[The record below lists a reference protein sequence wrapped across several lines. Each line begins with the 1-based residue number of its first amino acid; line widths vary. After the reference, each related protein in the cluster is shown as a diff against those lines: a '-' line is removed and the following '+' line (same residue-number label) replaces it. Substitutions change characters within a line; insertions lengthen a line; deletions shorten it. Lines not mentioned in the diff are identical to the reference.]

1 MLKIFEKIFGSK
13 HEKDIKKIQ
22 PIIQRINELQS
33 ALSSASNDQ
42 LRQNGVELKK
52 KVRNVLE
59 PMEQEKKALS
69 LKLDNPDINLEEV
82 ETINARL
89 DALAEEYEKAAAS
102 VLEEILPETFALV
115 KETCVRLK
123 GHTYLVM
130 GREMV
135 WNMVPYNVQL
145 IGGMVL
151 HSGKISEMATGEGK
165 TLVSTLPVF
174 LNALTGRGVHV
185 VTVND
190 YLAQRDKEWMSP
202 VFAFHN
208 LSVGVILNTMRP
220 EERRE
225 QYSCDITY
233 GTNNEFGFDYLRDNM
248 AGTPEEMVQRNFYY
262 AIVDEVDSVLID
274 EARTPLII
282 SGPVPNAD
290 NSKFQEIKP
299 WIEQLVRAQQHLVAS
314 FLTEAEKLI
323 KTKPGDADAGLALL
337 RVKRGQPKNTRYIK
351 MLSQAG
357 VAKLVQVTENEYLKD
372 NSSRMQEVDD
382 ALYFAVDEKGG
393 TIDLTDKG
401 REFLS
406 KLSHQDSDI
415 FMLPDVGT
423 EVAAI
428 ESDKSVA
435 VVDKVQKKDAI
446 YRLFADR
453 SERLHNISQLLK
465 AYSLFER
472 DDEYVVQNGQ
482 VMIVDEFTGRI
493 LPGRRYSDGLHQA
506 IEAKENVKIEG
517 ETQTMATI
525 TIQNFFRLYK
535 KLAGMTGTAETE
547 ASEFYE
553 IYKLDVVVIPTN
565 ASIIRKDMDDLVYK
579 TRREKYNAVVLKVEE
594 LQKKG
599 QPVLVGTTS
608 VDVSETLSR
617 MLRAKKI
624 AHNVLNA
631 RQNDREAEIVAEAGQ
646 KGTVTIATNM
656 AGRGTD
662 IKLGPGVRELGGLFI
677 LGSER
682 HESRRIDRQLRG
694 RAGRQGD
701 PGESVFFVSLED
713 ELMRLFGSERVIS
726 VMDRLGHEEG
736 DVIEHSMITKS
747 IERAQKKVEEQNFAI
762 RKRLLEYDDV
772 LNQQREVIY
781 SRRRNGLIKERLT
794 SDILDLLK
802 DYSDTVVKKYHK
814 DFDVDGIEEQ
824 LMREL
829 SIEFRPDRESFEREG
844 IDATAEKLYETALAF
859 YRRKEAAVP
868 EEIMRQIEKYAVLSV
883 IDLRWREHLREID
896 SLREGINLRAYGQ
909 KDPLL
914 EYKQEAFRLFI
925 DLLRDIELETI
936 SLAFKLFPVD
946 PEEAHE
952 MEERQRKAAVRK
964 DKLVAQHSSAGSVY
978 SIVENE
984 DEDEGE
990 ESQQQPIIADKR
1002 PGRNDLCPCGSGK
1015 KYKNCHGQQ
1024 P

>member
-1 MLKIFEKIFGSK
+1 MLKIFEKLFGSK
-13 HEKDIKKIQ
+13 HEKDIQKIQ
-22 PIIQRINELQS
+22 PVITRINEIQEGMKS
-33 ALSSASNDQ
+33 LSDE
-42 LRQNGVELKK
+42 ELKEK
-52 KVRNVLE
+52 GRDLKSKVRGSLQPIE
-59 PMEQEKKALS
+59 DKKRDLYS
-69 LKLDNPDINLEEV
+69 QLDNAEISLEEA
-82 ETINARL
+82 ESIHSSL
-89 DALAEEYEKAAAS
+89 DALATEYEETTAS
-102 VLEEILPETFALV
+102 ALEEVLPETFALV
-115 KETCVRLK
+115 KETCRRLK
-123 GHTYLVM
+123 GLTYQVM
-130 GREMV
+130 GRDVV
-135 WNMVPYNVQL
+135 WDMVPYDVQL
-145 IGGMVL
+145 IGGIVL

-165 TLVSTLPVF
+165 TLVSTLPTF
-174 LNALTGRGVHV
+174 LNALTGRGVHL

-190 YLAQRDKEWMSP
+190 YLAQRDKEWMNP
-202 VFAFHN
+202 IFAFHSI
-208 LSVGVILNTMRP
+208 SVGVILNTMRP
-220 EERRE
+220 EERRQ
-225 QYSCDITY
+225 QYQCDVTY

-248 AGTPEEMVQRNFYY
+248 AGTVEDMVQRDFYY

-282 SGPVPNAD
+282 SGPVPNSD
-290 NSKFQEIKP
+290 NSQFQEIKP
-299 WIEQLVRAQQHLVAS
+299 WIEQIVRAQQQLAAS
-314 FLTEAEKLI
+314 YLSEAEKALKI
-323 KTKPGDADAGLALL
+323 SPQSPEAGLALL
-337 RVKRGQPKNTRYIK
+337 RVKRGQPKNTRFIK
-351 MLSQAG
+351 VLSQQG
-357 VAKLVQVTENEYLKD
+357 MAKLIQVTENEYLRD
-372 NSSRMQEVDD
+372 NSSRMHEVDD
-382 ALYFAVDEKGG
+382 ELYFAVDEKGG

-406 KLSHQDSDI
+406 KLSHQDRDL
-415 FMLPDVGT
+415 FLLPDVGT

-428 ESDKSVA
+428 DDDEA
-435 VVDKVQKKDAI
+435 VSAADKVTHKDAV
-446 YRLFADR
+446 YRLFAER

-465 AYSLFER
+465 AYSLFLK

-517 ETQTMATI
+517 ETQTMATV

-553 IYKLDVVVIPTN
+553 IYKLDVVAIPSN
-565 ASIIRKDMDDLVYK
+565 RPIVRKDMDDLVYK
-579 TRREKYNAVVLKVEE
+579 TRREKYNAIALKVEE

-608 VDVSETLSR
+608 VEVSETLSR
-617 MLRAKKI
+617 MLRARRI

-631 RQNDREAEIVAEAGQ
+631 KQNEREAEIVEDAGRS
-646 KGTVTIATNM
+646 GAVTIATNM

-662 IKLGPGVRELGGLFI
+662 IKLGQGVRESGGLYI

-713 ELMRLFGSERVIS
+713 ELMRLFGSDRVIS

-781 SRRRNGLIKERLT
+781 TRRRDGLIKERLT
-794 SDILDLLK
+794 SDILDLLR
-802 DYSDTVVKKYHK
+802 DYCDTVIEKHAKSL
-814 DFDVDGIEEQ
+814 DSNAIEEQ
-824 LMREL
+824 LLREL
-829 SIEFRPDRESFEREG
+829 SIEFKPDRNRLEENSAGVSDE
-844 IDATAEKLYETALAF
+844 LYTTALAY
-859 YRRKEAAVP
+859 YRRKEEAVP
-868 EEIMRQIEKYAVLSV
+868 ADIMRQIEKYAVLSV
-883 IDLRWREHLREID
+883 IDKQWRDHLREID
-896 SLREGINLRAYGQ
+896 TLREGINLRAYGQ

-914 EYKQEAFRLFI
+914 EYKQEAYNLFI
-925 DLLRDIELETI
+925 QMLSEIELETL
-936 SLAFKLFPVD
+936 SLAFKLFPIN
-946 PEEAHE
+946 PEEARE
-952 MEERQRKAAVRK
+952 IEERQKQAAVRQE
-964 DKLVAQHSSAGSVY
+964 KLVTQHEEAGSVY
-978 SIVENE
+978 NASQETHNE
-984 DEDEGE
+984 APP
-990 ESQQQPIIADKR
+990 QRPVTADAK
-1002 PGRNDLCPCGSGK
+1002 PGRNDPCPCGSGK

>member
-1 MLKIFEKIFGSK
+1 
-13 HEKDIKKIQ
+13 
-22 PIIQRINELQS
+22 
-33 ALSSASNDQ
+33 
-42 LRQNGVELKK
+42 
-52 KVRNVLE
+52 
-59 PMEQEKKALS
+59 
-69 LKLDNPDINLEEV
+69 
-82 ETINARL
+82 
-89 DALAEEYEKAAAS
+89 
-102 VLEEILPETFALV
+102 
-115 KETCVRLK
+115 
-123 GHTYLVM
+123 
-130 GREMV
+130 
-135 WNMVPYNVQL
+135 
-145 IGGMVL
+145 
-151 HSGKISEMATGEGK
+151 
-165 TLVSTLPVF
+165 
-174 LNALTGRGVHV
+174 LTGRGVHL

-190 YLAQRDKEWMSP
+190 YLAQRDKEWMNP
-202 VFAFHN
+202 IFAFHSI
-208 LSVGVILNTMRP
+208 SVGVILNTMRP
-220 EERRE
+220 EERRQ
-225 QYSCDITY
+225 QYQCDVTY

-248 AGTPEEMVQRNFYY
+248 AGTVEDMVQRDFYY

-282 SGPVPNAD
+282 SGPVPNSD
-290 NSKFQEIKP
+290 NSQFQEIKP
-299 WIEQLVRAQQHLVAS
+299 WIEQIVRAQQQLAAS
-314 FLTEAEKLI
+314 YLSEAEKALKI
-323 KTKPGDADAGLALL
+323 SPQSPEAGLALL
-337 RVKRGQPKNTRYIK
+337 RVKRGQPKNTRFIK
-351 MLSQAG
+351 VLSQQG
-357 VAKLVQVTENEYLKD
+357 MAKLIQVTENEYLRD
-372 NSSRMQEVDD
+372 NSSRMHEVDD
-382 ALYFAVDEKGG
+382 ELYFAVDEKGG

-406 KLSHQDSDI
+406 KLSHQDGDL
-415 FMLPDVGT
+415 FLLPDVGT

-428 ESDKSVA
+428 DDDEA
-435 VVDKVQKKDAI
+435 VSAADKVTHKDAV
-446 YRLFADR
+446 YRLFAER

-465 AYSLFER
+465 AYSLFLK

-517 ETQTMATI
+517 ETQTMATV

-553 IYKLDVVVIPTN
+553 IYKLDVVAIPSN
-565 ASIIRKDMDDLVYK
+565 RPIVRKDMDDLVYK
-579 TRREKYNAVVLKVEE
+579 TRREKYNAIALKVEE

-608 VDVSETLSR
+608 VEVSETLSR
-617 MLRAKKI
+617 MLRARRI

-631 RQNDREAEIVAEAGQ
+631 KQNEREAEIVEDAGRS
-646 KGTVTIATNM
+646 GAVTIATNM

-662 IKLGPGVRELGGLFI
+662 IKLGQGVRESGGLYI

-713 ELMRLFGSERVIS
+713 ELMRLFGSDRVIS

-781 SRRRNGLIKERLT
+781 TRRRDGLIKERLT
-794 SDILDLLK
+794 SDILDLLR
-802 DYSDTVVKKYHK
+802 DYCDTVIEKHAKSL
-814 DFDVDGIEEQ
+814 DSNAIEEQ
-824 LMREL
+824 LLREL
-829 SIEFRPDRESFEREG
+829 SIEFKPDRNRLEENSAGVSDE
-844 IDATAEKLYETALAF
+844 LYTTALAY
-859 YRRKEAAVP
+859 YRRKEEAVP
-868 EEIMRQIEKYAVLSV
+868 ADIMRQIEKYAVLSV
-883 IDLRWREHLREID
+883 IDKQWRDHLREID
-896 SLREGINLRAYGQ
+896 TLREGINLRAYGQ

-914 EYKQEAFRLFI
+914 EYKQEAYNLFI
-925 DLLRDIELETI
+925 QMLSEIELETL
-936 SLAFKLFPVD
+936 SLAFKLFPIN
-946 PEEAHE
+946 PEEARE
-952 MEERQRKAAVRK
+952 IEERQKQAAVRQE
-964 DKLVAQHSSAGSVY
+964 KLVTQHEEAGSVY
-978 SIVENE
+978 NASQETHNE
-984 DEDEGE
+984 APP
-990 ESQQQPIIADKR
+990 QRPVTADAK
-1002 PGRNDLCPCGSGK
+1002 PGRNDPCPCGSGK